1 MYNKPYPTNI
11 RENNIM
17 VTVLFYIN
25 LATDPSL
32 SVTGRDMLSVVR
44 LARDEFA
51 TTITPTPARSWPC
64 FAATGEWDNV
74 ADLFAHLDESL
85 YFNFWVLELND
96 ESQQRRR
103 WKSSVMGY
111 SHKTK
116 HSF

>member
-1 MYNKPYPTNI
+1 
-11 RENNIM
+11 M

>member
-32 SVTGRDMLSVVR
+32 NLSGRDMLSVVR

-51 TTITPTPARSWPC
+51 TTITPTTGTC